1 MINFQ
6 FVDRIYFFNCLFVDF
21 ISIRLIYFGDID
33 GLVGVVLFVFFVM
46 GYLGI
51 MAEGENF
58 FSQLFNIEDEV
69 FNVLLRENFN
79 E

>member
-1 MINFQ
+1 MINLQ
-6 FVDRIYFFNCLFVDF
+6 FADRIYFFNCLSVDF

-33 GLVGVVLFVFFVM
+33 GLVGVVLFALFVM

-58 FSQLFNIEDEV
+58 FSQLLNIEDEV